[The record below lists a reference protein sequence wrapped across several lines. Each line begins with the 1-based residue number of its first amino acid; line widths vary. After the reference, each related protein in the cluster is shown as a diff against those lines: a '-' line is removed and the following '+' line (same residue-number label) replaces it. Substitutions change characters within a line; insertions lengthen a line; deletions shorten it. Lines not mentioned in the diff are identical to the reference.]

1 MAVTEITNESS
12 SFITII
18 PDGSSDWDS
27 QVNFPNGLRIWSV
40 LFYPSAQNDV
50 ICLKDSSDSGPTILK
65 AKDVDGRGI
74 LLRLPGNNV
83 FPYLD
88 FSECT
93 FDTPANVRITFH
105 TA

>member
-1 MAVTEITNESS
+1 MAVTEIANESS

-27 QVNFPNGLRIWSV
+27 QVSFPNGLRVWSV
-40 LFYPSAQNDV
+40 LFYPSAKDDI
-50 ICLKDSSDSGPTILK
+50 ICLKDRNDTGPTILK

-83 FPYLD
+83 FPFLD

-93 FDTPANVRITFH
+93 FGTPADVRITFH